1 MKNNYHNNLYPG
13 FREINS
19 NQPTPSETDQLPTQ
33 IPRSIKEALEI
44 YQTVVTDKEISYLN
58 STVFRYLV
66 PALGGEK
73 PKGKRISD
81 LEKENG
87 FSLLHSI
94 PFAKVKELP
103 DLLEAEL
110 QKQKIDSKKAKKAR
124 SYLKRFIKWTQEQ
137 KWIEEEST
145 NPDQYYS
152 FKETKKSRPYAGD
165 CQIMPGR
172 PSSKDRQR
180 LDFDD
185 LNEQA
190 QTQLTEF
197 RDFFK
202 TQFNYREAT
211 IERDM
216 ETFLR
221 GLGWLHFVQKVPL
234 KDLDLTSFV
243 FYSSPPQ
250 TLRRKNFHS
259 NDDYYTARI
268 EAEEEME
275 DNKNQTLTLLKE
287 YLEQT
292 QTTKQ
297 TQITYL
303 KSIKNL
309 AIFLYRND
317 SKKPRIKNGYNDI
330 PIIEGIRDLQNH
342 LEQESKKESRRRI
355 PPEQRRIPW
364 EELLNVVEKFRI
376 EFEQEYRYH
385 VRHTRKRQKGTI
397 PIEKIERTDLAR
409 AKDLMR
415 FLILSLYTIIP
426 PGRPRDFIEL
436 EIGKSFVQGGFEGGT
451 FYPIFQMR
459 DLEKAQWWIKL
470 SPEDYKTGAQYGHW
484 QAPIPNLTYRNGKT
498 LYDYIYLWI
507 NYYRPVFNPKHN
519 CLFTNEKGNQ
529 LKSLSLIK
537 HAICRFTGVP
547 VNPQNIRHM
556 FVTYLRQMGASEKEL
571 DSAAATM
578 RHSRKTQQEVY
589 DLQDRQEK
597 MQTILDYTQ
606 TIAQNYFYNPPQPR
620 DY

>member
-1 MKNNYHNNLYPG
+1 MNNQIYPG
-13 FREINS
+13 FRDINS
-19 NQPTPSETDQLPTQ
+19 KQPIVSEVNQATIK
-33 IPRSIKEALEI
+33 IPRSVKESLEI
-44 YQTVVTDKEISYLN
+44 YKELGVNSDDNIKGLF
-58 STVFRYLV
+58 STVFKYII
-66 PALGGEK
+66 PACNGK
-73 PKGKRISD
+73 IPKGKRISE
-81 LEKENG
+81 LEKENA
-87 FSLLHSI
+87 FSLLETI
-94 PFAKVKELP
+94 PFAKVQEFPK
-103 DLLEAEL
+103 LLEAEL
-110 QKQKIDSKKAKKAR
+110 KKQNISSNKAKKAR
-124 SYLKRFIKWTQEQ
+124 FYIKKFLEWTKTQ

-145 NPDQYYS
+145 NLNQYYR
-152 FKETKKSRPYAGD
+152 FKEPKKSRSYAGD
-165 CQIMPGR
+165 CQVMPRR

-185 LNEQA
+185 LNKKA

-211 IERDM
+211 IERDI

-243 FYSSPPQ
+243 FYSLPPQ

-259 NDDYYTARI
+259 NDDYYTAKI
-268 EAEEEME
+268 KAEEEME
-275 DNKNQTLTLLKE
+275 DNKNKTLSLLKK

-303 KSIKNL
+303 KSVKNL

-317 SKKPRIKNGYNDI
+317 SKKKRVKNGYKDI

-342 LEQESKKESRRRI
+342 LERESKKESRRRI
-355 PPEQRRIPW
+355 SPEQRRIPW
-364 EELLNVVEKFRI
+364 KELLNVVEQFRI
-376 EFEQEYRYH
+376 EFEQEVRYNI
-385 VRHTRKRQKGTI
+385 RYDRQRLNGNI
-397 PIEKIERTDLAR
+397 PQEKIKRTDLAR
-409 AKDLMR
+409 ARDLMR
-415 FLILSLYTIIP
+415 FLILSLYTVIP
-426 PGRPRDFIEL
+426 PGRPRDYMEL
-436 EIGKSFVQGGFEGGT
+436 ELGNSFLQGGLEGGT
-451 FYPIFQMR
+451 FYPISQMR
-459 DLEKAQWWIKL
+459 DFEKAQWWIKL

-484 QAPIPNLTYRNGKT
+484 QVPIPNLTYKNGKT
-498 LYDYIYLWI
+498 LYEYIDLWI

-529 LKSLSLIK
+529 LKSLYPIK
-537 HAICRFTGVP
+537 NAICRFTGVP

-556 FVTYLRQMGASEKEL
+556 FVTHLREMGASEEEL

-589 DLQDRQEK
+589 DLQPRQEK
-597 MQTILDYTQ
+597 MQTSLEYAKQ
-606 TIAQNYFYNPPQPR
+606 IAQDHVNNPPQSR